1 MEIFYTRFDD
11 KPDQKKLN
19 HYLNFL
25 PPSMRADI
33 LKYQLP
39 TDIQGR
45 LFGKLILMKIFKNY
59 CNDQNILHQ
68 LKYNC
73 YGRPYIP
80 CLNIDF
86 SISHSGEYTTV
97 AMSNGFQIGID
108 IEKVKE
114 ISINDFKPV
123 FTESE
128 WKTIVTSANP
138 LKTFYDYWTKKESTA
153 KADGR
158 GLNIPLSKIIIKD
171 SISILHKKQW
181 HLYELNISPDYMMHI
196 ASEQKEEINIHS
208 ITF

>member
-25 PPSMRADI
+25 PSSMRADI
-33 LKYQLP
+33 LKYQSP

-45 LFGKLILMKIFKNY
+45 LFGKLILKKIFKNY
-59 CNDQNILHQ
+59 CNDQDILHQ
-68 LKYNC
+68 LKYNQ

-114 ISINDFKPV
+114 IAINEFKPM

-128 WKTIVTSANP
+128 WKTIVTSTNP
-138 LKTFYDYWTKKESTA
+138 LKTFYAYWTKKESTA

-158 GLNIPLSKIIIKD
+158 GLNIPLNEIIIKD
-171 SISILHKKQW
+171 AISILNKKHW
-181 HLYELNISPDYMMHI
+181 HLYEIDLAPDYMMHI
-196 ASEQKEEINIHS
+196 SSEQKEVINIHS

>member
-1 MEIFYTRFDD
+1 MEIFYTKFDE
-11 KPDQKKLN
+11 KFDQKKIN

-25 PPSMRADI
+25 PSSIRADI

-45 LFGKLILMKIFKNY
+45 LFGKLILKKIFENY
-59 CNDQNILHQ
+59 GNDQDILQQ
-68 LKYNC
+68 LKYNHH
-73 YGRPYIP
+73 GRPYISGSS
-80 CLNIDF
+80 IDF
-86 SISHSGEYTTV
+86 SISHSGEYTAV

-114 ISINDFKPV
+114 IPISDFKSL

-128 WKTIVTSANP
+128 WKAIVTSTNP
-138 LKTFYDYWTKKESTA
+138 LKTFYAFWTKKESTA

-158 GLNIPLSKIIIKD
+158 GLYIPLNEIIIKD
-171 SISILHKKQW
+171 AISILHKKQW
-181 HLYELNISPDYMMHI
+181 HLYELNISPDYIMHI
-196 ASEQKEEINIHS
+196 ASEEKETINIHC